1 MKKKAKQPKDSKK
14 PKKSEKGA
22 KASNVKKGLK
32 AKKSKSGKK
41 SAAKAGLPADSPA
54 HYSDGHPLDEIQ
66 FLESKI
72 ILKGERFTSL
82 DSFNEFAKLVKR
94 AAEAT
99 GVGFSRKGF
108 KGLQPELRE
117 VLFLDTAD
125 FKLYNNAFI
134 LRRRTPYEHGFLA
147 GDPEMVFKFR
157 HTDQT
162 KTAALDVRPKLAGPY
177 QIKFKAEALPLKE
190 ELGGIRM
197 LYSHNA
203 QFPMS
208 SMHEADRNSMAT
220 LVRVFPALAALNT
233 ADGENVEFV
242 NQTAVVEVLL
252 DLGMLDFGKGVTAKA
267 NVAVWRTRGDE
278 KQLVGE
284 FAYQAKFRRQSDV
297 DAAAMKRNEQFFVTL
312 QHIASDWVAPGI
324 TKTGAVYRLKG
335 NPPSAHE

>member
-1 MKKKAKQPKDSKK
+1 MKKKTKKDKKTKK
-14 PKKSEKGA
+14 PKHA
-22 KASNVKKGLK
+22 DK
-32 AKKSKSGKK
+32 AKRAKRSRKK
-41 SAAKAGLPADSPA
+41 VKPSAKVVKAPAAVPAPKA
-54 HYSDGHPLDEIQ
+54 HYSDGHPLDQIK
-66 FLESKI
+66 FLECKI

-82 DSFNEFAKLVKR
+82 DSFNEFAKLVQR
-94 AAEAT
+94 AADAT

-108 KGLQPELRE
+108 KGLQPQLRE

-157 HTDQT
+157 HTDHD
-162 KTAALDVRPKLAGPY
+162 KTANMDVRPKLAGPY
-177 QIKFKAEALPLKE
+177 EIKFKAEILPLKD

-203 QFPMS
+203 QFPLS
-208 SMHEADRNSMAT
+208 SLHEGDRNSMAT
-220 LVRVFPALAALNT
+220 LIRVFPALAAINT
-233 ADGENVEFV
+233 AEGENVELV

-252 DLGMLDFGKGVTAKA
+252 DIGMLDFGKGVKAKA

-284 FAYQAKFRRQSDV
+284 FAYQVKFNRESDV
-297 DAAAMKRNEQFFVTL
+297 HEEQSRRNEQFFVSL
-312 QHIASDWVAPGI
+312 QHIASEWVAGGV

-335 NPPSAHE
+335 NPPTAHE

>member
-1 MKKKAKQPKDSKK
+1 MKKKSKKVKDAKK
-14 PKKSEKGA
+14 PKKTEKSA
-22 KASNVKKGLK
+22 KQKKTKK
-32 AKKSKSGKK
+32 AKKPTSTKSG
-41 SAAKAGLPADSPA
+41 AGGSGESPA

-82 DSFNEFAKLVKR
+82 DSFNEFAKLVQR
-94 AAEAT
+94 AADAT

-157 HTDQT
+157 HTDHD
-162 KTAALDVRPKLAGPY
+162 KTANMDARPKLAGPY
-177 QIKFKAEALPLKE
+177 EIKFKAEMLPLKD

-203 QFPMS
+203 QFPLS
-208 SMHEADRNSMAT
+208 SLHEGDRNAMAT
-220 LVRVFPALAALNT
+220 LIRVFPAL
-233 ADGENVEFV
+233 
-242 NQTAVVEVLL
+242 
-252 DLGMLDFGKGVTAKA
+252 
-267 NVAVWRTRGDE
+267 
-278 KQLVGE
+278 
-284 FAYQAKFRRQSDV
+284 S
-297 DAAAMKRNEQFFVTL
+297 
-312 QHIASDWVAPGI
+312 
-324 TKTGAVYRLKG
+324 
-335 NPPSAHE
+335 